1 MARIESSIQVQKSIE
16 EVYSFL
22 TKCDSHLKFI
32 PRMTELHQTSP
43 GVFDQVGT
51 KLSGMLN
58 YSGVRIP
65 VQYEIIEVEPDQ
77 RLAMKGQMGP
87 VDFKDGYVLSAVDKG
102 SQINF
107 WLESTPTEWTKLF
120 SPFMGLIGK
129 VHAFETLRNLKRE
142 LMKEEIA
149 SSSLRSSSQ

>member
-1 MARIESSIQVQKSIE
+1 
-16 EVYSFL
+16 
-22 TKCDSHLKFI
+22 
-32 PRMTELHQTSP
+32 
-43 GVFDQVGT
+43 
-51 KLSGMLN
+51 
-58 YSGVRIP
+58 
-65 VQYEIIEVEPDQ
+65 
-77 RLAMKGQMGP
+77 MKGQMGP